1 MASHAASGSTLS
13 PGTTAPALRHPW
25 RRSRLGPLCVV
36 NLKPLTE
43 TIRGTPNYLPPSLLA
58 MSPEPAA
65 ARPSDGFAVEAAVF
79 LEALE
84 VTPPDALTGCALWR
98 AHEVAAHLGAGAVEI
113 ARNLEAYGEG
123 RPVPATRGFEE
134 REAPYRA
141 MEDAE
146 LRADLPRSIDRVAA
160 ALDAVLG
167 AEPDAVVPWT
177 GRQMVV
183 ATFVTHLRS
192 ELALHRFDLVGDDE
206 TSRSLLGQPELTDH
220 ALAVLGRALV
230 ARGATA
236 APAGFAAVIAAPG
249 ASDLAVVVD
258 GDGPRLERSDA
269 RLEPAVVGDPA
280 ARLLL
285 LWGRQPGDPR
295 RLVAPGGVKVL
306 GTLRSLLA
314 GY

>member
-1 MASHAASGSTLS
+1 MSA
-13 PGTTAPALRHPW
+13 
-25 RRSRLGPLCVV
+25 GPV
-36 NLKPLTE
+36 
-43 TIRGTPNYLPPSLLA
+43 
-58 MSPEPAA
+58 A
-65 ARPSDGFAVEAAVF
+65 ARPSDGLAVEAAAF

-84 VTPPDALTGCALWR
+84 VTPPDALTGCAQWR

-113 ARNLEAYGEG
+113 ALNLEAYGEG

-206 TSRSLLGQPELTDH
+206 TSQSLLGHPELTDH
-220 ALAVLGRALV
+220 AVAVLGRALV
-230 ARGATA
+230 ARGAAA
-236 APAGFAAVIAAPG
+236 APAGFAAVIVAPG

>member
-1 MASHAASGSTLS
+1 
-13 PGTTAPALRHPW
+13 
-25 RRSRLGPLCVV
+25 
-36 NLKPLTE
+36 
-43 TIRGTPNYLPPSLLA
+43 
-58 MSPEPAA
+58 MSDEPVA
-65 ARPSDGFAVEAAVF
+65 ARPFDGFAVEAAAF

-84 VTPPDALTGCALWR
+84 VTPPDALTGCAQWR

-113 ARNLEAYGEG
+113 ALNLEAYGEG
-123 RPVPATRGFEE
+123 RPVPATRGFEK
-134 REAPYRA
+134 REAPYRS

-146 LRADLPRSIDRVAA
+146 LRSELPHCLERVAA

-220 ALAVLGRALV
+220 AVAVLGRALV

-236 APAGFAAVIAAPG
+236 APAHFAAVIAAPG

-258 GDGPRLERSDA
+258 GDGPRLQRSDA